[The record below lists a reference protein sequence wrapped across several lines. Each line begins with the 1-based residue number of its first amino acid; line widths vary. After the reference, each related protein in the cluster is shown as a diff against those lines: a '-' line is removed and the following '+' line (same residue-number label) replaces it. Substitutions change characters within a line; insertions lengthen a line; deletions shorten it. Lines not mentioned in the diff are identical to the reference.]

1 MSQYNKSNYTELANH
16 ETRLTAAESDIGN
29 NVSNINTNATN
40 IANNQTAIAT
50 NTSNISS
57 NTSNISSNTSN
68 ISTNA
73 AGISA
78 NASDISDLQTAQVLD
93 TVIVEI
99 GDWNMDSTANVDI
112 AHGQTYANIRRVS
125 VIIRDDA
132 DTYRYSFCNF
142 FDGTVDIGVS
152 WYNST
157 NVRIFRLASGTFDS
171 TDFDS
176 TSYNRGWII
185 IEHI

>member
-1 MSQYNKSNYTELANH
+1 MTQVLKSNYVQLADH
-16 ETRLTAAESDIGN
+16 ETRLSAAETDIGN
-29 NVSNINTNATN
+29 NVSNINTNATD
-40 IANNQTAIAT
+40 IGNNQTAIAT
-50 NTSNISS
+50 NASNIS
-57 NTSNISSNTSN
+57 TNTSN

-73 AGISA
+73 SNISTNAAAISA
-78 NASDISDLQTAQVLD
+78 NASDISDLQAAQVLD
-93 TVIVEI
+93 TTIVEI

-125 VIIRDDA
+125 VIIRNDA
-132 DTYRYSFCNF
+132 DSFRYSFCNF
-142 FDGTVDIGVS
+142 YDGTVDIGVS
-152 WYNST
+152 WYSST
-157 NVRIFRLASGTFDS
+157 NVRIFRLTGGAFDS